1 MAFVDKLAERV
12 FGSIISARVAEA
24 TLAEED
30 RWWRSLS
37 KTGEKDV
44 TLTSLKDQLEQSLEA
59 YRSNPLAFRV
69 IELTTDYVLGRGI
82 AVRARDPRVAEFVAR
97 FWRHTENQMDIRV
110 YQMCTELSLA
120 GELFVAFFT
129 NPLDGMTYIRLV
141 PASSIDEIETDPDD
155 LEAERR
161 FHQVTDA
168 SGVVGEGRWWLQDG
182 MRHYAINRVVGAKR
196 GQGDLVPLL
205 PWLRRYKD
213 WLTDRVVINKFK
225 GAYLWDVVLRGA
237 GPEVIARKKA
247 ELMSPPSPGSCIV
260 HNESEEWKAIQPA
273 INAEAV
279 EADGKA
285 LRMAIGAGAGV
296 PLHYLSEGE
305 SATRATA
312 VEMGEPTRRHYERRQ
327 LYFGWL
333 INDVVGVAIARAIE
347 AGALPADV
355 DRTLEPP
362 KFQDLT
368 TGDNEVM
375 AQAAKTMADAL
386 VVAQAQGWVKPEE
399 AAEMWER
406 FAGETEQGAG
416 SR

>member
-1 MAFVDKLAERV
+1 MSFKDDLLDRL
-12 FGSIISARVAEA
+12 FGGLIRARVAEA

-30 RWWRSLS
+30 RWWRSLT
-37 KTGEKDV
+37 KAGEKDV
-44 TLTSLKDQLEQSLEA
+44 TPTSLKDQLEQSLEA
-59 YRSNPLAFRV
+59 YRSNPLAFRI

-82 AVRARDPRVAEFVAR
+82 ALRAREPRVAEFVNR
-97 FWRHTENQMDIRV
+97 FWHHPENRMDARI
-110 YQMCTELSLA
+110 YEMCTELSLA
-120 GELFVAFFT
+120 GELYVTFHT

-141 PASSIDEIETDPDD
+141 PASSIDEVTTDEND
-155 LEAERR
+155 LENELGY
-161 FHQVTDA
+161 HQVTNDPDRIR
-168 SGVVGEGRWWLQDG
+168 EGRWWSQHD

-225 GAYLWDVVLRGA
+225 GAYLWDVVLKGA

-247 ELMSPPSPGSCIV
+247 ELMTPPSPGSCIV
-260 HNESEEWKAIQPA
+260 HNEVEEWKAIQPA

-296 PLHYLSEGE
+296 PLHYMAEGE

-333 INDVVGVAIARAIE
+333 INDVVGVAVTRAIE

-368 TGDNEVM
+368 TSDNEAL

-386 VVAQAQGWVKPEE
+386 VVAQAQGWIGPEE
-399 AAEMWER
+399 AAEMWKR
-406 FAGETEQGAG
+406 FAGETEQRAG
-416 SR
+416 